1 MVWPKRVQVFCE
13 LNIKAGSALLSFYK
27 SLNKQI

>member
-13 LNIKAGSALLSFYK
+13 LNIKAGSLL
-27 SLNKQI
+27 